1 MSQLV
6 LLCGKVGCGK
16 TTIANFLKE
25 NHNFIHFSADEFM
38 LRLFGEVQDQN
49 LFQTNLNKCKEL
61 IYDITKN
68 LLSANCNVVLDFGFW
83 TKNER
88 EYVKDKFKNFNIN
101 FVYLKLEREENLRR
115 ISQRNCNLKDNEY
128 YIDETIF
135 DILSSKFEEPKDEE
149 IIVFKDI
156 NSLLKDLNLL

>member
-149 IIVFKDI
+149 IIIFKDK